1 MFYQPNLSV
10 ALSHLYVHEFEM
22 PTSFKLSDKQVDDL
36 REVAGRV
43 LNESKEYKRLLMDIK

>member
-1 MFYQPNLSV
+1 
-10 ALSHLYVHEFEM
+10 M